1 MAKTARVLIQ
11 APGKSI
17 AGEPP
22 FKQSGRRRK
31 ENHKVM
37 IFFHFLS
44 QATLVKSVSSG
55 NHPLRSS
62 RKMALFPNLRP
73 RGGRSIRAFTL
84 VEMLVTLAIM
94 ALLVAIAAP
103 AFMGTM
109 RSYQLTSGGEL
120 VINQLNLAR
129 QAALSSS
136 HLVQVR
142 FYRLPD
148 YEQAPTSA
156 PAVYRAMQ
164 CFTEGDPGSTGTPAL
179 TAVTRPIFF
188 PAPVIISTVSSPNV
202 SSLLSPSP
210 TAAASSDLV
219 LPVYGSNYAYSAFHF
234 RPDGSTDL
242 AVGSSVVTLVL
253 ENDKAAAASGL
264 PNNYQTLQI
273 DPAIGTVRRFQ
284 P

>member
-1 MAKTARVLIQ
+1 
-11 APGKSI
+11 
-17 AGEPP
+17 
-22 FKQSGRRRK
+22 
-31 ENHKVM
+31 
-37 IFFHFLS
+37 
-44 QATLVKSVSSG
+44 
-55 NHPLRSS
+55 
-62 RKMALFPNLRP
+62 
-73 RGGRSIRAFTL
+73 
-84 VEMLVTLAIM
+84 MLVTLAIM

-109 RSYQLTSGGEL
+109 RSYQLTSAGEL

-156 PAVYRAMQ
+156 LAVYRAMQ
-164 CFTEGDPGSTGTPAL
+164 CFTEGDPGATGTPAL
-179 TAVTRPIFF
+179 TAVTRPTFF
-188 PAPVIISTVSSPNV
+188 PAPVIISAVSSPNV
-202 SSLLSPSP
+202 SSLLTSPPIQLTSP
-210 TAAASSDLV
+210 TSADPSLAL
-219 LPVYGSNYAYSAFHF
+219 YGNNYAYLAFHF

-242 AVGSSVVTLVL
+242 TTGATVVTLVL